1 VIAAARLITRPDGCT
16 TKNLRRTGAPNHLQG
31 SGETSMVGTSDTSG
45 LPCWSAALL
54 NRDVLAAGL
63 PGQGKTFVLR
73 LELLVD
79 EIAALRAERDE
90 LTEDLAWEMNA
101 ARTAAERAAGG
112 EA

>member
-31 SGETSMVGTSDTSG
+31 SGETSMVGTNATPG
-45 LPCWSAALL
+45 LPRWSAA
-54 NRDVLAAGL
+54 
-63 PGQGKTFVLR
+63 
-73 LELLVD
+73 LLVD
-79 EIAALRAERDE
+79 EIAALQAERDE
-90 LTEDLAWEMNA
+90 LAEDLAWEMNA

>member
-1 VIAAARLITRPDGCT
+1 
-16 TKNLRRTGAPNHLQG
+16 
-31 SGETSMVGTSDTSG
+31 MVGTNATPG
-45 LPCWSAALL
+45 LPRWPAALL
-54 NRDVLAAGL
+54 NRDVLMAGL

-73 LELLVD
+73 MALLVD

-90 LTEDLAWEMNA
+90 LAEDLAWEMNA